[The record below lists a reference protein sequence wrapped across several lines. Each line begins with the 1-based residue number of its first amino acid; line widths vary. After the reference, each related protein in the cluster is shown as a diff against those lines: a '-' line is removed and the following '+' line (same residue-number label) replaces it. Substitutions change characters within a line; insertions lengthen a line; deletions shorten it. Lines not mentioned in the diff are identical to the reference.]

1 MTTRSAIL
9 VLLLLV
15 VPVSARA
22 QVNHSASVG
31 GTIAATSMDS
41 STSLSFAGSFTYRFN
56 SVVGLEIEATM
67 VPELE
72 SDFPGAVIQIFPGPT
87 FNNAEGRAAI
97 FANSVRVA
105 IPTTTSRLEPYFVA
119 GGGVASVRHSAD
131 LRYSPL
137 PYSVLPTT
145 TVPVTGTIS
154 ASDLSRLTIPSI
166 LPVPI
171 TQRVTSST
179 VDLALTL
186 GGGLDVRVASQL
198 SIEAD
203 LRLFRLMGETDRNV
217 GRFGVG
223 VRYRF

>member
-1 MTTRSAIL
+1 MTTRSAII

-22 QVNHSASVG
+22 QVNHPAGVG

-41 STSLSFAGSFTYRFN
+41 NTSFSFAGSFTYRFN
-56 SVVGLEIEATM
+56 SVVGLELEATM
-67 VPELE
+67 VPELASE
-72 SDFPGAVIQIFPGPT
+72 FPGATIQIFPGPT
-87 FNNAEGRAAI
+87 FNNSEGRVVI

-131 LRYSPL
+131 LLYSPL
-137 PYSVLPTT
+137 SYGLLPYTPLS
-145 TVPVTGTIS
+145 VTGTTP
-154 ASDLSRLTIPSI
+154 ASGLSVLTIPSTR
-166 LPVPI
+166 PI

-203 LRLFRLMGETDRNV
+203 LRLFRLLGEEDRNL